1 MSSSS
6 NNKKECKHKV
16 LSETDWSCTI
26 CGMSRYD
33 QFKNNEGRLT
43 ETEEKELEYYV
54 NRKHWGLMH

>member
-6 NNKKECKHKV
+6 NNNKECKHKV

-33 QFKNNEGRLT
+33 QLQNTEKGLT
-43 ETEEKELEYYV
+43 KAEEKELEGYI
-54 NRKHWGLMH
+54 NRKHWELID